1 MNSVGDPRDA
11 TRARTGDFVQ
21 ALTGVQSRLYAY
33 ICSLLGDAASA
44 RDVLQDTNLALWDKA
59 HDYDPTRPFL
69 PWAYRVA
76 YLQVLAYRK
85 RCTRSRLLFDEELVN
100 ELAEETLRGDDDL
113 DLRLEALGDC
123 INKLTGSRRE
133 MIDDRYLRGESVDRI
148 AGRLHKPPNVVA
160 ATLYRIRKRLHEC
173 IEARLAME

>member
-11 TRARTGDFVQ
+11 TRARTSDFVQ

-33 ICSLLGDAASA
+33 ICSLLGEAASA

-59 HDYDPTRPFL
+59 RDYDPARPFT

-85 RCTRSRLLFDEELVN
+85 RCTRSRLLFDEQLMS
-100 ELAEETLRGDDDL
+100 ELAEEAARNDDDV

-123 INKLTGSRRE
+123 LKQLAGSGRE
-133 MIDDRYLRGESVDRI
+133 MIDHRYLRGESVDRI
-148 AGRLHKPPNVVA
+148 AARLHKTPNVVA
-160 ATLYRIRKRLHEC
+160 AALYRIRRRLHEC
-173 IEARLAME
+173 IETKLAVE